1 MGVGGGYASDYGFLK
16 DGGMIGYKNG
26 GVASMFTR
34 RG

>member
-1 MGVGGGYASDYGFLK
+1 MGVGGGYNTDYQGEK